1 MSLMQASAKTN
12 GNSIVM
18 YKRSVNPTA
27 ALGAGVVEVM
37 LIDGVV
43 NEVLEF
49 PRKAESGR
57 ERKWMYRLCFL

>member
-27 ALGAGVVEVM
+27 VLGAGVVEVM

-49 PRKAESGR
+49 SRTTESVRVRK
-57 ERKWMYRLCFL
+57 